1 VSGQCDVPS
10 DLQDVRSIECGYF
23 NTAALT
29 GSGKVVCWGSND
41 LGTCNVPEG
50 LEGVVIVRCGR
61 HFCVAIT
68 GDGKVVCW
76 GDPENPCCT
85 VPDDLLVKTPD
96 HVLM

>member
-1 VSGQCDVPS
+1 
-10 DLQDVRSIECGYF
+10 
-23 NTAALT
+23 
-29 GSGKVVCWGSND
+29 
-41 LGTCNVPEG
+41 
-50 LEGVVIVRCGR
+50 VVIVRCGR